1 MCSTKN
7 MGLSPTE
14 FAEIIYQFGM
24 GGIDLVKEDHNIGN
38 QKFAV
43 FKERIKACADAL
55 HDANQTSGFKSR
67 YIPNISGPVT
77 EILERAA
84 FAKEAGANGVMII
97 PGLVGLDFIRVLAE
111 DDAFG
116 LPIMHHPALH
126 GTYVLNPIQGFSF
139 GCWYG
144 QIPRLAGSDFAVY
157 PNFGGRF
164 SYPREGVQQ
173 IIEQTG
179 APMGHL
185 RSIFPT
191 PGGGMT
197 LENIPEM
204 LEFYGRD
211 VVFLMGGGLFRGG
224 SDLVQNCRKMR
235 ELVERI

>member
-1 MCSTKN
+1 MCSTKTWDYHQQN
-7 MGLSPTE
+7 LQRSFTSSAWGYRSC
-14 FAEIIYQFGM
+14 
-24 GGIDLVKEDHNIGN
+24 KEDHNIGN

-55 HDANQTSGFKSR
+55 HDANQKSGFKSL

-144 QIPRLAGSDFAVY
+144 QIPRWQALILQFILILAPFFLSREEFNKSLNNVLRWDICA
-157 PNFGGRF
+157 PF
-164 SYPREGVQQ
+164 SQPRAAE
-173 IIEQTG
+173 
-179 APMGHL
+179 
-185 RSIFPT
+185 
-191 PGGGMT
+191 
-197 LENIPEM
+197 
-204 LEFYGRD
+204 
-211 VVFLMGGGLFRGG
+211 
-224 SDLVQNCRKMR
+224 
-235 ELVERI
+235 